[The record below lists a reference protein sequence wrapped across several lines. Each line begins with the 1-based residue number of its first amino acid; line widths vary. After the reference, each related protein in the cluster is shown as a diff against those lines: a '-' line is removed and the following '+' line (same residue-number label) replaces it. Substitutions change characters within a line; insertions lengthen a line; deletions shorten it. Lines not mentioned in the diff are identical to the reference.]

1 MALAPG
7 TVKCP
12 RCGLLNPVG
21 VSVCKACG
29 LPRTASS
36 MSPSPGHTSPTST
49 PAHSPSPLGGGV
61 LGSTSTGGILAIPSI
76 LGRLLG
82 WTGVKGVVIH
92 VDPPYMARPEFN
104 WPSFLVKGGLLIL
117 FLPVILG
124 AAIGMFAI
132 SAILSIFGL
141 RRGGSGFF
149 SNLASQVTGFF
160 LTSKLL
166 GPKADVPVHDARL
179 RDGAGNE
186 HLVRFRGDFVMG
198 NVNVGD
204 DVTVEGFNRGG
215 TLIFHRGYNHR
226 IHSEIRVKHP

>member
-1 MALAPG
+1 MAVSP

-12 RCGLLNPVG
+12 RCGLLNSAG
-21 VSVCKACG
+21 VTACKACG
-29 LPRTASS
+29 LPRSSSSTSASAGHGLPAS
-36 MSPSPGHTSPTST
+36 AAPHSPGRAGSGMPGPTTST
-49 PAHSPSPLGGGV
+49 TTAFA
-61 LGSTSTGGILAIPSI
+61 TPSI

-104 WPSFLVKGGLLIL
+104 WPGFLIKGGLLIL

-124 AAIGMFAI
+124 AAIGLFAI

-186 HLVRFRGDFVMG
+186 YLVRFRGDFVMG

-204 DVTVEGFNRGG
+204 DVSVEGFNRGG
-215 TLIFHRGYNHR
+215 TLMFQRGYNHR